1 MSRRGD
7 GQQGA
12 EQAPFCHNTPQP
24 ISLVAACDPASLL
37 SRSSACQADEHE
49 IQKGNKSQEYL
60 HLYLCM
66 TLGSPNTSIPEDR
79 REVTCALSVDESFL
93 RFSPKTLKV
102 TNSVSFCPSILE
114 VSRKFPSFIN
124 HSKPPFYIAVPQ
136 THHVCSQLRAS
147 HLLGP
152 TPRALHSQVCS
163 GASVLHS
170 GCPRLRPTRSVYL
183 AQLFIACLRPL
194 RCKLRGDKDS
204 TLVRCCTPAPGAGQL
219 RVGCSLLSEG
229 AHGGSSL
236 GAAFSLLLNAF
247 LTGFISCKRS
257 FTFGSFLKDFLDRG
271 LLNASKVTR

>member
-66 TLGSPNTSIPEDR
+66 TLGSPNTSIPEER

-114 VSRKFPSFIN
+114 VSRKLPSFIN
-124 HSKPPFYIAVPQ
+124 HSKPP
-136 THHVCSQLRAS
+136 
-147 HLLGP
+147 LLHCCPSNTSRVFSAQGFALAGP
-152 TPRALHSQVCS
+152 YA
-163 GASVLHS
+163 
-170 GCPRLRPTRSVYL
+170 
-183 AQLFIACLRPL
+183 
-194 RCKLRGDKDS
+194 
-204 TLVRCCTPAPGAGQL
+204 
-219 RVGCSLLSEG
+219 
-229 AHGGSSL
+229 
-236 GAAFSLLLNAF
+236 
-247 LTGFISCKRS
+247 
-257 FTFGSFLKDFLDRG
+257 
-271 LLNASKVTR
+271 